1 VIAEMAS
8 SANTRPVEV
17 AAGVMLTH
25 ESAFLLTRR
34 PEGKPYAGYW
44 EFPGGKVE
52 PGEPPEAALARELHE
67 ELGIEVT
74 RMHPWIVREHTYEHA
89 HVRLRFFRV
98 LEWNGRP
105 QPREAQALSWQR
117 LDEIN
122 VAPVL
127 PANGPVLRA
136 LALPPVLGITDAWL
150 RGERAALYRLD
161 AALARGLRMVMI
173 REKTMPQ
180 DRLRTFVGEVQ
191 RRCAGAGAIAVLNGD
206 DELARDCAMDG
217 LHLPS
222 AQLMRCSERPDLR
235 WCGASCHNLREL
247 DRAATLGFDYVV
259 LGPVQH
265 TASHPHAALLGWEGL
280 ASLVRDYPLPV
291 YAVGGMTLR
300 DLRTA
305 CRMGAQGVAMVRGA
319 WSADDSQPFPSGW
332 SGSVSVAGIR

>member
-1 VIAEMAS
+1 MAP
-8 SANTRPVEV
+8 SATTRPVEV
-17 AAGVMLTH
+17 AAGVMLSS
-25 ESAFLLTRR
+25 ESTFLLTQR

-52 PGEPPEAALARELHE
+52 PGEAAEAALVRELQE

-74 RMHPWIVREHTYEHA
+74 RVQPWIVRQHIYAHA

-98 LEWNGRP
+98 LGWNGRP
-105 QPREAQALSWQR
+105 HSREAQALSWQR
-117 LDEIN
+117 LDAIS

-136 LALPPVLGITDAWL
+136 LALPPVLGITDAWE
-150 RGERAALYRLD
+150 RGERAALDRLD

-206 DELARDCAMDG
+206 EQLARDWGMDG
-217 LHLPS
+217 VHLPS
-222 AQLMRCSERPDLR
+222 AQLLRCSGRADLR
-235 WCGASCHNLREL
+235 WCGASCHNALEL
-247 DRAATLGFDYVV
+247 DRAAALGVDYVV

-265 TASHPHAALLGWEGL
+265 TTSHPRAALLGWEAF
-280 ASLVRDYPLPV
+280 ASLVRDYPVPV

-300 DLRTA
+300 HLCMA
-305 CRMGAQGVAMVRGA
+305 CRAGAQGVAMVRGA
-319 WSADDSQPFPSGW
+319 WWADDPQPFPSGW
-332 SGSVSVAGIR
+332 SGSVSVAAIR